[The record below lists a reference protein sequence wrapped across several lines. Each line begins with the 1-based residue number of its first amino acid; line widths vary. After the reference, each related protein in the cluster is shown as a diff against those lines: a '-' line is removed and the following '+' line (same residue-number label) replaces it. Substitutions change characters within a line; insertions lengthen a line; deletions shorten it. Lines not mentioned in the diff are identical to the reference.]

1 MKESGYVTN
10 DVKEVTLPEGNLCA
24 YCCGDCNYMDLY
36 SKNNYGEAWCGKYQ
50 KYYSP
55 SENASSCSYFS
66 QK

>member
-1 MKESGYVTN
+1 MDGKKEFMGKV
-10 DVKEVTLPEGNLCA
+10 VEIPCGHCCA
-24 YCCGDCNYMDLY
+24 YCCGDCIYMDLY

-55 SENASSCSYFS
+55 SENASSCSYFT